1 MRSLRLDAALLER
14 GFAVSRERAK
24 QAILAGEVFV
34 NGTVIIKPAKL
45 VAENDYVEVRHSGK
59 ADYVGRGYLKL
70 EKALDAFCIN
80 VIGLN
85 CLDVGAS
92 TGGFTQLLLE
102 RGASKVTAIDV
113 GTGQLAQVLREDA
126 RVLNLEKT
134 DVRTVTHE
142 MIGEADFACADVSFI
157 SLKLILPH
165 VFALLSEAGSAVCL
179 LKPQFEAGPKRVGK
193 RGVVKDKKVQ
203 MQVLGE
209 VLLHAKEVGFSICGV
224 THSPIRGGE
233 GNLEFLVYLHKNGTN
248 EIGFDFNEI
257 VQTAWREL
265 AE

>member
-14 GFAVSRERAK
+14 GFVMSRERAK
-24 QAILAGEVFV
+24 RAILAGEVLV
-34 NGTVIIKPAKL
+34 NGVEIKKPAKKI
-45 VAENDYVEVRHSGK
+45 AENDHVEIRNEGRT
-59 ADYVGRGYLKL
+59 DYVGRGYLKL
-70 EKALDAFCIN
+70 EKAMNSFDIN
-80 VIGLN
+80 VSGLN

-102 RGASKVTAIDV
+102 RGAAKVTAVDV

-126 RVLNLEKT
+126 RVNNLEKT
-134 DVRTVTHE
+134 DIRTVTRE
-142 MIGEADFACADVSFI
+142 TIGEAEFVCMDVSFI
-157 SLKLILPH
+157 SLKLILSH
-165 VFALLSEAGSAVCL
+165 IFLLLSEDGSAVCL
-179 LKPQFEAGPKRVGK
+179 LKPQFEAGAQRVGK

-209 VLLHAKEVGFSICGV
+209 VLLNAKEVGFSVCGI

-233 GNLEFLVYLHKNGTN
+233 GNLEFLVYLHKNEQN
-248 EIGFDFNEI
+248 EIELNYDEI